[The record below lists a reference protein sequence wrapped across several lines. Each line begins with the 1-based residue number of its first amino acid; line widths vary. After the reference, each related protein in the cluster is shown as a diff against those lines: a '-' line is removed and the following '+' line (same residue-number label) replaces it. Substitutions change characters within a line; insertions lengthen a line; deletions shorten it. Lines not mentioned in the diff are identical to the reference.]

1 MGTDARWPT
10 SAGRRRPA
18 PATVSLV
25 SSSTLLDHIT
35 SAVADEYTVLG
46 QLGESSRG
54 SAFLA
59 RERAGGHLVVLAV
72 PPSADELS
80 VLAALGD
87 EVPANAGTCTTC
99 GEAPPTFTTFCP
111 SCGRAFVQNAV
122 GAHRFTADEV
132 RAAATPA
139 YDLLGEV
146 AHQSGGSLFF
156 VRDQADRRLVALS
169 GQPAPGGG
177 QALEA
182 VWDAIRGER
191 PASTA
196 TDPAAYGGVTS
207 GPSSADAFGA
217 TDSATEYASEGPP
230 GYPPDYVPPA
240 VPDADGAP
248 VARRRRWVPVAI
260 AGAVVLAA
268 GGAWAVTRGTRQA
281 PRPITTALP
290 DTVAV
295 VPPPQ
300 PAVGTGSTTA
310 AGGAGSPPPPE
321 PQPTAPGAST
331 VTPTERAP
339 VIDSSRLP
347 LANAEVQLDGAG
359 LPTGWTWTINGRRG
373 PASLTARLRP
383 NHAAVLTIEAP
394 GYCPETLQ
402 LAPLAPGAVQRWAP
416 RLRGKPM
423 VGEC

>member
-1 MGTDARWPT
+1 M
-10 SAGRRRPA
+10 
-18 PATVSLV
+18 

-35 SAVADEYTVLG
+35 SAVSDEYTVLG
-46 QLGESSRG
+46 QLGEATRG

-72 PPSADELS
+72 PPAADELT

-87 EVPANAGTCTTC
+87 TVPANAGTCTAC

-111 SCGRAFVQNAV
+111 SCGRAFVQGAV

-132 RAAATPA
+132 RAAAQPA

-169 GQPAPGGG
+169 AQPAPGGG

-182 VWDAIRGER
+182 VWDAIRG
-191 PASTA
+191 
-196 TDPAAYGGVTS
+196 DPAAAPSARYDAGAAGTGDDGSPGAAADPFGTS
-207 GPSSADAFGA
+207 GPVAEYVSDA
-217 TDSATEYASEGPP
+217 PP
-230 GYPPDYVPPA
+230 GYPPGYVPPA
-240 VPDADGAP
+240 APDEYAAGTG
-248 VARRRRWVPVAI
+248 RRRRWVPLAV

-268 GGAWAVTRGTRQA
+268 GGAWAITRNTHDA
-281 PRPITTALP
+281 PRPVVAP
-290 DTVAV
+290 DTTGTAATM
-295 VPPPQ
+295 PPQ
-300 PAVGTGSTTA
+300 GPGPTVAGGGAAA
-310 AGGAGSPPPPE
+310 AGASGGAEPIAPTLPPTPPE
-321 PQPTAPGAST
+321 VPVTTPVERVPGPDST
-331 VTPTERAP
+331 
-339 VIDSSRLP
+339 RLP
-347 LANAEVQLDGAG
+347 NAAVQLDGAG
-359 LPTGWTWTINGRRG
+359 LPNGWTWTVNGHRG

-383 NHAAVLTIEAP
+383 NRPAVLTIEAP

-402 LAPLAPGAVQRWAP
+402 LDAPAPGTVQPWAP
-416 RLRGKPM
+416 KLRGKPM

>member
-1 MGTDARWPT
+1 ML
-10 SAGRRRPA
+10 AGRRRPA

-87 EVPANAGTCTTC
+87 EVPANAGTCTAC

-111 SCGRAFVQNAV
+111 NCGRAFVQSAV

-132 RAAATPA
+132 RAAAAPA

-182 VWDAIRGER
+182 VWDALRGDR
-191 PASTA
+191 PAGAVAES
-196 TDPAAYGGVTS
+196 AAYGGSAPDVPPADTFAPS
-207 GPSSADAFGA
+207 GPAA
-217 TDSATEYASEGPP
+217 EYASEGPP

-240 VPDADGAP
+240 TSDEYGAAP
-248 VARRRRWVPVAI
+248 ARRRRWVPAAI

-268 GGAWAVTRGTRQA
+268 GGAWAVTHGTRKA
-281 PRPITTALP
+281 SRPVTSTPSP
-290 DTVAV
+290 DTAAVA
-295 VPPPQ
+295 PPPQ
-300 PAVGTGSTTA
+300 PAPDTGSTTA
-310 AGGAGSPPPPE
+310 GGGTGAPP
-321 PQPTAPGAST
+321 PQPTAPQT
-331 VTPTERAP
+331 PVVTPTDRPP
-339 VIDSSRLP
+339 VVDSSRLP
-347 LANAEVQLDGAG
+347 VANAEVQLDGAG

-383 NHAAVLTIEAP
+383 NRPAVLTIEAP